1 LYFYTAKND
10 NFFRLIQKNKK
21 QTIKIKTPMK
31 NTFKLFSLVMVSIV
45 LFSCSTDEQDA
56 DLERAIKISENMQQL
71 QAREGEETQTDS
83 IAREDG
89 NPLVIIVK
97 KD

>member
-1 LYFYTAKND
+1 
-10 NFFRLIQKNKK
+10 
-21 QTIKIKTPMK
+21 MK